1 LSDHYKPYRG
11 PKKRRGR
18 RGEKKTSTFGIR
30 AAASAV
36 LLALVLGARLAFPQ
50 YTEPLQRWFLG
61 NGDYV
66 SAFTAI
72 GEGLNGEKPL
82 GQSVKDAFVYAFSNS
97 ASGSEDDVVAVSEP
111 APADEEA
118 VPAAQEEQ
126 SPAAAAFAARQTEFG
141 DPDLPEDV
149 TDAFIALPVEE
160 IANPMAGTLRSGF
173 GYRLDPVSGVKAFHR
188 GVDVEAPA
196 GTPVGAFCKGTVTV
210 IGESTLYGQYVIV
223 EGEDIQTQY
232 AHLSQVSVT
241 CGQQVT
247 AGETIGLCGDTGTA
261 QTAMLHFD
269 LLCGG
274 SYVNPEHYFSWD

>member
-1 LSDHYKPYRG
+1 MSDHYKPYRG

-72 GEGLNGEKPL
+72 GEGLN
-82 GQSVKDAFVYAFSNS
+82 
-97 ASGSEDDVVAVSEP
+97 SGAEDDVVAVSEP